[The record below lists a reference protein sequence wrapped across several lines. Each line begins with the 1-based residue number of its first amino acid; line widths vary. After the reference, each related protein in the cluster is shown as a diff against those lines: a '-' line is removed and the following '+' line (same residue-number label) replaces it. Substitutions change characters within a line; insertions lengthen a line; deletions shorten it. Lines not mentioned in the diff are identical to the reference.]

1 MIIKAIWLHNIRSYK
16 DEIIAFPEKGI
27 TVIYGDIGSGKT
39 SILGAIGFALF
50 GNVPG
55 APSDPLARFAN
66 PTARD
71 LLRRGASKGFIRLWI
86 KSGGKDIIIHREIQE
101 TGRTVQDK
109 GGWILVAGKNV
120 EPGLKHLSATEM
132 RSYIME
138 LLGLPEEKT
147 RARSRVF
154 ASAIYVPQFGV
165 HSVLTVS
172 GEERSEI
179 VNRVLN
185 LYKYSL
191 AKNRIDTL
199 KSVIRRKIERE
210 LRIKERE
217 LEIEISKEHEIKKN
231 IEKLERE
238 MLELKRKLKELS
250 EKIDAK
256 NKEAEELEKR
266 VLEKQKE
273 ISELETYSKRVEE
286 LNIAKEELLEEI
298 GEKNT
303 AEILKE
309 LNESREKLSEIFK
322 EIEKLEKLRNNI
334 SSEISSLQ
342 SALNAKIKS
351 KESVISKLQLKKG
364 ELNKLIERLREIE
377 DLERKGKCPVC
388 KQPVTHTHAK
398 ELKNGIKSKVT
409 KVESEIKEL
418 SNKVKA
424 LENGIKSL
432 ENTINEKNNVLK
444 EVNNRYSTALT
455 DYKEANS
462 KVTKLSVLYEKAK
475 KLEEISSELK
485 VLQEKLSRKEHVIK
499 EYNRL
504 KQKLE
509 DIKKEH
515 AELTEEYR
523 SASED
528 YGRVRGELK
537 GLREMLKQID
547 EKKEKLNEIRAEIN
561 KYTRYLNF
569 VNKYILSIISEVER
583 YVKNRAFSA
592 FREEFM
598 KIFKTL
604 MSGYENIDVEIKPDF
619 SLSFK
624 AKIDGVL
631 KTIETPSGGQ
641 LTCISL
647 AYRLALNR
655 VARSMIPQLSKGLL
669 ILDEPTYGFSP
680 ERVELLRK
688 VLFSPGGPNQ
698 VIVVT
703 HDRTFYEAT
712 GEERLSIIRL
722 ELDSTTT
729 VTKVFY
735 ENIDEN
741 YIRKVKEAF
750 REIRRAVI
758 ELKEKPIA
766 KEYVKFKPIIKTKVE
781 VKKKEVKAKK
791 KEIPLIE
798 FFKQEE

>member
-16 DEIIAFPEKGI
+16 DEIIVFPEKGI
-27 TVIYGDIGSGKT
+27 TVIYGDVGSGKT
-39 SILGAIGFALF
+39 SILEAIGFTLF

-86 KSGGKDIIIHREIQE
+86 KSGGKDIIIHREIQDI
-101 TGRTVQDK
+101 GKTVQDK
-109 GGWILVAGKNV
+109 GGWILVAGRNV
-120 EPGLKHLSATEM
+120 EPKLKHLSATEM

-138 LLGLPEEKT
+138 LLKLPEEKT

-172 GEERSEI
+172 SEERSEI
-179 VNRVLN
+179 INRVLN

-217 LEIEISKEHEIKKN
+217 LEIEISKEHEIREN
-231 IEKLERE
+231 IEKLEME
-238 MLELKRKLKELS
+238 MLKLKRKLEKLS
-250 EKIDAK
+250 EKVSMK
-256 NKEAEELEKR
+256 NKEVGELERK

-273 ISELETYSKRVEE
+273 ISELEAYSSRVKE
-286 LNIAKEELLEEI
+286 LNVAKEKMLKEI
-298 GEKNT
+298 GERNT

-309 LNESREKLSEIFK
+309 LNESKKKMSEISK

-334 SSEISSLQ
+334 SSEINSLQ
-342 SALNAKIKS
+342 NTLNMKVKS
-351 KESVISKLQLKKG
+351 KESVISELQLKKG
-364 ELNKLIERLREIE
+364 ELNKLIERLKEIE
-377 DLERKGKCPVC
+377 DLERKGKCPIC
-388 KQPVTHTHAK
+388 KQPVTHTHARG
-398 ELKNGIKSKVT
+398 LKNEIKSKVA
-409 KVESEIKEL
+409 KVENKIKEL

-424 LENGIKSL
+424 LENEVKKL
-432 ENTINEKNNVLK
+432 ENIINEKNNVLK
-444 EVNNRYSTALT
+444 EINDKYSAALT
-455 DYKEANS
+455 IYKKVS
-462 KVTKLSVLYEKAK
+462 DKVTKLSVLYEKAK
-475 KLEEISSELK
+475 KLEEIISELK
-485 VLQEKLSRKEHVIK
+485 ALQEKLSRKEHVMR

-504 KQKLE
+504 KQRLK
-509 DIKKEH
+509 DIKEEYTK
-515 AELTEEYR
+515 LTEEY
-523 SASED
+523 SLASKD
-528 YGRVRGELK
+528 YGRVGGEIK
-537 GLREMLKQID
+537 GLKEMLKQID
-547 EKKEKLNEIRAEIN
+547 EKKEKLDEIREEINRYTKYLNFIN
-561 KYTRYLNF
+561 KYVLN
-569 VNKYILSIISEVER
+569 IIGEVER

-604 MSGYENIDVEIKPDF
+604 MSGYENIDVEIRPDF
-619 SLSFK
+619 SLAFK

-688 VLFSPGGPNQ
+688 VLFNPGGPGQ

-722 ELDSTTT
+722 ELNPETTA
-729 VTKVFY
+729 TKVFY

-741 YIRKVKEAF
+741 YIKKVKEAF
-750 REIRRAVI
+750 KEIRRAVI
-758 ELKEKPIA
+758 ELKEKPIV
-766 KEYVKFKPIIKTKVE
+766 KEHVKFKPVIKTKVKVE
-781 VKKKEVKAKK
+781 KR
-791 KEIPLIE
+791 EIPLTE
-798 FFKQEE
+798 FFKQEK